1 MSNEDL
7 IKNNMKNLKSNKDKD
22 YIHNLYISNENQRTK
37 NYIFMKVSA
46 FNFFITNFLN
56 RNIFINTWNS
66 NATYTAMTKALYLPL
81 YLLIMLFINTFIYVF
96 EKEEL
101 SIKEYLKLYKTKFF
115 LFSCLSII
123 LTNMYFYLKACFYNI
138 ENGQV
143 RTLLYDFK
151 TKRNKFDTDYRKIL
165 KKIKNVV
172 IFETILFFLFWIL
185 NFFFAFGLCCV
196 YYKQGKIMIL
206 SFIIGIAIDFILD
219 IIVEL
224 LIMVFYI
231 LRENTLFVIMLD
243 KTNRIRSFK
252 MLSP

>member
-1 MSNEDL
+1 
-7 IKNNMKNLKSNKDKD
+7 
-22 YIHNLYISNENQRTK
+22 
-37 NYIFMKVSA
+37 
-46 FNFFITNFLN
+46 
-56 RNIFINTWNS
+56 
-66 NATYTAMTKALYLPL
+66 
-81 YLLIMLFINTFIYVF
+81 
-96 EKEEL
+96 
-101 SIKEYLKLYKTKFF
+101 
-115 LFSCLSII
+115 
-123 LTNMYFYLKACFYNI
+123 LKACFYNI
-138 ENGQV
+138 ENEQV